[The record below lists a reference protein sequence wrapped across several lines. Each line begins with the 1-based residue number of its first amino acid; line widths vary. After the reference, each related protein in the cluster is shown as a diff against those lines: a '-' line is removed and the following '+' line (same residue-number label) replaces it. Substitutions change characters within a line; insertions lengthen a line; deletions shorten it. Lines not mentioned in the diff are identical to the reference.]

1 MYEVIAGLRKRAEDK
16 MGPNAINGDA
26 RKWSP
31 SENDPPM
38 KMENDPP
45 YFILVKIENGK

>member
-1 MYEVIAGLRKRAEDK
+1 MLK
-16 MGPNAINGDA
+16 GDA

-45 YFILVKIENGK
+45 ILYWLKQKMENDPPYVY